1 MDSSTPLPGARHS
14 ADRAHA
20 ARRSRDQH
28 RFGRLTSR
36 RLTGGGSDGNRQLT
50 AITGTILLVLL
61 AVIGVTI
68 LRIGQL
74 ISVHLFVGLLLIGP
88 VVLKLASTGYRFAR
102 YYSHNRA
109 YRREGPPATPL
120 RVIAP
125 LVVLSTV
132 LVFAS
137 GLVLLA
143 VGPTH
148 RGQWVLIHKA
158 SFIIWAVFTSLHV
171 LGHVPGL
178 PGSLRAVRRAKPDL
192 PGLEP
197 GGAGRWIAIVGAL
210 VGGLVLAIVLIPD
223 FAAWTTHGAAFH
235 HHQD

>member
-1 MDSSTPLPGARHS
+1 MDSSTPLPGARGS
-14 ADRAHA
+14 ADRARPVRR
-20 ARRSRDQH
+20 ARGGHRSR
-28 RFGRLTSR
+28 G
-36 RLTGGGSDGNRQLT
+36 LTGGGTDGNRQLT

-68 LRIGQL
+68 LRVGQL

-88 VVLKLASTGYRFAR
+88 VLLKLGSTGYRFAR
-102 YYSHNRA
+102 YYTHNPA
-109 YRREGPPATPL
+109 YRREGPPVTPL

-125 LVVLSTV
+125 MVVLSTV

-143 VGPTH
+143 VGPGD
-148 RGQWVLIHKA
+148 RGQWVLIHKV
-158 SFIIWAVFTSLHV
+158 SFIVWAVFTSFHV
-171 LGHVPGL
+171 LGHL
-178 PGSLRAVRRAKPDL
+178 PSLPASLRAVHRAKPEL

-197 GGAGRWIAIVGAL
+197 GGAGRWIAFVGAR

-223 FAAWTTHGAAFH
+223 FAAWTAHGSALH
-235 HHQD
+235 HHHS

>member
-1 MDSSTPLPGARHS
+1 V
-14 ADRAHA
+14 
-20 ARRSRDQH
+20 
-28 RFGRLTSR
+28 
-36 RLTGGGSDGNRQLT
+36 TGGGTDGNRQLT
-50 AITGTILLVLL
+50 AITGTILLLLL

-88 VVLKLASTGYRFAR
+88 VLLKLASTGYRFAR

-125 LVVLSTV
+125 LVVLTTV

-143 VGPTH
+143 VGSAH

-158 SFIIWAVFTSLHV
+158 SFIAWVVFTSLHV
-171 LGHVPGL
+171 LGHLPGL
-178 PGSLRAVRRAKPDL
+178 PASLRAVRRAEPNL
-192 PGLEP
+192 PGSEP
-197 GGAGRWIAIVGAL
+197 GGAGRWIAIAGAL

-223 FAAWTTHGAAFH
+223 SAAWTAHGAAFH
-235 HHQD
+235 HQHD

>member
-1 MDSSTPLPGARHS
+1 MDSSTPLPRARGA
-14 ADRAHA
+14 AGRA
-20 ARRSRDQH
+20 RPVPRGRGGQRSRQ
-28 RFGRLTSR
+28 
-36 RLTGGGSDGNRQLT
+36 LTGGGTDGNRQLT
-50 AITGTILLVLL
+50 ATTGTILIVLL

-88 VVLKLASTGYRFAR
+88 VILKLASTGYRFAR
-102 YYSHNRA
+102 YYTRDPA
-109 YRREGPPATPL
+109 YRREGPPVTPL

-125 LVVLSTV
+125 MVVLSTL

-137 GLVLLA
+137 GLVLLFN
-143 VGPTH
+143 GPSD

-158 SFIIWAVFTSLHV
+158 SFIVWAVFTSLHV
-171 LGHVPGL
+171 LGHL
-178 PGSLRAVRRAKPDL
+178 PSMPASLRAVRRAKPDL

-223 FAAWTTHGAAFH
+223 FAAWTAHGAAFH
-235 HHQD
+235 HHHG